1 MIRKF
6 VIWFIGFLTFL
17 VSFIT
22 PRNRN
27 KWCFGGVDNAK
38 YLFLLH
44 DWKKDGI
51 DAYWF
56 TNNRKQVE
64 IFRNLGYNAYTK
76 TSLKGLFH
84 LLTAKLFVFTH
95 GVSDVN
101 RWPVGNVKLV
111 NVFHGLPYKKIGFD
125 DPKHKIS
132 LLQKILYPTTIKKYD
147 MLLTT
152 SPFIETIFRRSFK
165 VNKDRF
171 VESFLPRN
179 QLLVMPRDEVKL
191 LMNRLNDQQTL
202 TIIEKFEQYK
212 DVYIYMPTFRDSKRD
227 FIKDAQF
234 DFTRLNHL
242 MKSMNS
248 LFVFKLHPFTKS
260 ECLKDVEN
268 YSNLMLIDN
277 KVDVYPLLPFTTG
290 LVTDYSSI
298 YFDYILMKS
307 KRVVFYTF
315 DYDQYKSQDRD
326 FNFDESYMI
335 GEYSKT
341 FDDLLTLLETPSLFA
356 KKFDQS
362 KNVEMFWNNHSDVFV
377 LIDAMKQ
384 LARE

>member
-1 MIRKF
+1 
-6 VIWFIGFLTFL
+6 
-17 VSFIT
+17 
-22 PRNRN
+22 
-27 KWCFGGVDNAK
+27 
-38 YLFLLH
+38 
-44 DWKKDGI
+44 
-51 DAYWF
+51 
-56 TNNRKQVE
+56 
-64 IFRNLGYNAYTK
+64 
-76 TSLKGLFH
+76 
-84 LLTAKLFVFTH
+84 
-95 GVSDVN
+95 
-101 RWPVGNVKLV
+101 
-111 NVFHGLPYKKIGFD
+111 
-125 DPKHKIS
+125 
-132 LLQKILYPTTIKKYD
+132 
-147 MLLTT
+147 
-152 SPFIETIFRRSFK
+152 
-165 VNKDRF
+165 
-171 VESFLPRN
+171 
-179 QLLVMPRDEVKL
+179 
-191 LMNRLNDQQTL
+191 
-202 TIIEKFEQYK
+202 
-212 DVYIYMPTFRDSKRD
+212 MPTFRDSKRD